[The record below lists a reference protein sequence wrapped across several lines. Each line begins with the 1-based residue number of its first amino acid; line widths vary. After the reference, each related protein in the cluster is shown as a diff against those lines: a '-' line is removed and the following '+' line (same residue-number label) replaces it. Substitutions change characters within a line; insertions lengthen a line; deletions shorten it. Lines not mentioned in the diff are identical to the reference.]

1 MELGYGRLQLDLH
14 EDHNYLYNCDNK
26 RSSLKDRRT
35 RLEEDDLKA
44 TLFELFSERDEINFK
59 EIETLTN

>member
-1 MELGYGRLQLDLH
+1 LH
-14 EDHNYLYNCDNK
+14 EEHNYIYNYDNK

-35 RLEEDDLKA
+35 RLEEEDLKA

-59 EIETLTN
+59 EIESITN